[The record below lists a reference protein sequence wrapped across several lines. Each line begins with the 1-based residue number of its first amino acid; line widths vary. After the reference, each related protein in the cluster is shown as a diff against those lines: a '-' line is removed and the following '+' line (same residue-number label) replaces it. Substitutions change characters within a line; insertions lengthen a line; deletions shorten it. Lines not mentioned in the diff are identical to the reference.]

1 MNIRFIKTSEKRE
14 ILSELQE
21 QFGIANL
28 PYLLIE
34 TGKDKIRAFSGS
46 LNKEDIYEIGK
57 IAPVEIIGIY
67 LFKKEQDWRLSLD
80 AAHLLKGQIT
90 KSIIEVNDAQFDKWI
105 RGHDIDFEK
114 EIQKGTLVVKHSS
127 DFIGCGKSNG
137 RVLFNY
143 IPKERRLKK

>member
-1 MNIRFIKTSEKRE
+1 MNIRLIKTSEKRE
-14 ILSELQE
+14 ILSELGE
-21 QFGIANL
+21 QFGISKL

-34 TGKDKIRAFSGS
+34 TGKDKIRGFSGS
-46 LNKEDIYEIGK
+46 INKNDIYEIGK
-57 IAPVEIIGIY
+57 IAPIEIIGIY

-80 AAHLLKGQIT
+80 AAHLLKEQIT
-90 KSIIEVNDAQFDKWI
+90 RGIIEIDDAQFDKWL
-105 RGHDIDFEK
+105 RGNDIDFEK
-114 EIQKGTLVVKHSS
+114 EIPKGTLVVKHAS